1 MKYAYVENGV
11 VKETNRPLPVNWK
24 NFSNFNLLD
33 NETLKDFGWIPYKYI
48 YCENRPEKW
57 IQDESYFEITDDFVI
72 EYERVREKT
81 NEEIESEKMSEWIN
95 VRSRRNIELKESDWT
110 QLPDS
115 PFSPDEKIQWQ
126 TYRQNLRDITNFSDP
141 FSIVWPIKPGTQN
154 EQ

>member
-48 YCENRPEKW
+48 YCENKPEKW
-57 IQDESYFEITDDFVI
+57 IQAESYFEITDDYVI

-95 VRSRRNIELKESDWT
+95 VKSRRNIELKESDWT
-110 QLPDS
+110 QLSDIS
-115 PFSPDEKIQWQ
+115 QSTKDLWS
-126 TYRQNLRDITNFSDP
+126 TYRQELRQITNQSNP
-141 FSIVWPIKPGTQN
+141 FNIEWPVKP
-154 EQ
+154 